1 MSWFRFF
8 KFKIILCEPSFFGLV
23 KIIGLVKIGD
33 RIWSVLASQ
42 GETERIFFPANFW
55 ISEWMIF
62 LSLWISLGW
71 AVWKAGNSASSTN
84 SSFTPLTNC
93 NISPSEVSP
102 SQTWKKNVSVYP
114 LQTEIHLNA
123 VHPSTAGVSGSKCIP
138 GRGVWGCAIC
148 VFSRYS
154 CLSHWLVDFLLP

>member
-8 KFKIILCEPSFFGLV
+8 KFKIMLCEPSFF
-23 KIIGLVKIGD
+23 GLVKIGD

-42 GETERIFFPANFW
+42 GKTERIFFPANFW

-62 LSLWISLGW
+62 LSLWFSLGW

-102 SQTWKKNVSVYP
+102 SQHGKKCFSLPPANWDTSKRSSSIKCGSTVCWFLVP
-114 LQTEIHLNA
+114 LSWSRPGCPQTKILWRELCQNRA
-123 VHPSTAGVSGSKCIP
+123 PSSPAQVM
-138 GRGVWGCAIC
+138 A
-148 VFSRYS
+148 
-154 CLSHWLVDFLLP
+154 